1 MAGGG
6 TKSHKLVSYAKY
18 GYMFIL
24 PFFVVYGFFMIWP
37 LINTFILSFKGNGSN
52 PDTWVGFQNYQ
63 WLIFGDKSNEFSAA
77 AVHHGALFDGFAN
90 TLILWIGNFIVQIV
104 LSLLLAVWFSDVR
117 IKVKGTGFFKVV
129 MYLPNIIMAA
139 SVAAMFLMIFHSSK
153 YGVINSLAL
162 NNGWIQDA
170 IPFMEQ
176 KWTVRIIVMLIQ
188 AWLWFG
194 NTMLLLLSGIFGI
207 DPSIYEAASIDGS
220 SGANTFFR
228 ITMPILK
235 PIFFYVVI
243 TSLIGGLQMFDIPY
257 LMHDGTAVNTNL
269 KTVAVYIYQ
278 QFHASKPNF
287 GLSAAASVILFII
300 TLVLGMLVNR
310 FNTDSTAPVKKK
322 RNK

>member
-18 GYMFIL
+18 GYIFIL
-24 PFFVVYGFFMIWP
+24 PFFLVYGFFMVWP
-37 LINTFILSFKGNGSN
+37 LINTVILSFKGNGQN
-52 PDTWVGFQNYQ
+52 PDAWLGLQNYK
-63 WLIFGDKSNEFSAA
+63 WLLLGDKNNEFSAA
-77 AVHHGALFDGFAN
+77 AVHHGAFFDGFAN

-117 IKVKGTGFFKVV
+117 IKIKGTGFFKVV

-139 SVAAMFLMIFHSSK
+139 SVAAMFLMIFNSSK
-153 YGVINSLAL
+153 YGIVNSLAL
-162 NNGWIQDA
+162 SNNWIVDP
-170 IPFMEQ
+170 IPFMEK

-207 DPSIYEAASIDGS
+207 DPSIYEAAAIDGS

-228 ITMPILK
+228 ITMPILR
-235 PIFFYVVI
+235 PIFLYVVV

-257 LMHDGTAVNTNL
+257 LMHDGTQVNTNL
-269 KTVAVYIYQ
+269 KTAAIYIYQ
-278 QFHASKPNF
+278 QFHASIPNF
-287 GLSAAASVILFII
+287 GLSSAASVLLFIV
-300 TLVLGMLVNR
+300 TLILGMIVMR
-310 FNTDSTAPVKKK
+310 FNSDSTAPKKTKKK
-322 RNK
+322 

>member
-1 MAGGG
+1 MAAG
-6 TKSHKLVSYAKY
+6 TKSHKMVSYSKY

-24 PFFVVYGFFMIWP
+24 PFFIVYGFFMVWP
-37 LINTFILSFKGNGSN
+37 LINTVLLSFKGNGKT
-52 PDTWVGFQNYQ
+52 PDVWVGFQNYQ
-63 WLIFGDKSNEFSAA
+63 WLLFGDSSSEFSTG
-77 AVHHGALFDGFAN
+77 AVNHEAFFTSFGN
-90 TLILWIGNFIVQIV
+90 TLILWVGNFVVQIV

-139 SVAAMFLMIFHSSK
+139 SVAAMFLMIFNSSK
-153 YGVINSLAL
+153 YGIINSLAL
-162 NNGWIQDA
+162 NMGWMTDPY
-170 IPFMEQ
+170 PFMETP
-176 KWTVRIIVMLIQ
+176 WAVRLIVMLVQ

-220 SGANTFFR
+220 SGASTFFR

-235 PIFFYVVI
+235 PIFIYVVI

-257 LMHDGTAVNTNL
+257 LMHDGTQVIRYLRT
-269 KTVAVYIYQ
+269 TSIYIYQ
-278 QFHASKPNF
+278 HFHTSIPNY
-287 GLSAAASVILFII
+287 GLSSAASIILFII

-310 FNTDSTAPVKKK
+310 FNTDSTAPKKQRK
-322 RNK
+322 K